1 LFAKAV
7 PQVEDWMA
15 AWAASRSNQSWRN
28 AASNAQLFRL
38 GSFTRG
44 GGAGALQKM
53 VEIMREVIRVRKRA
67 WLAECSF
74 VSLALDDRKRYTLIL
89 FACDVGLAPS
99 QAKLDHD
106 TWRETRWSRP
116 VNPVLASRRPIVKRE
131 CGVMV
136 RYSRT
141 SSKSY
146 GIIRKQLKTITYNST
161 RNNSIFYY

>member
-1 LFAKAV
+1 MYRFLSNGRI
-7 PQVEDWMA
+7 PQFQVA
-15 AWAASRSNQSWRN
+15 PRSRLGGAHFFQN
-28 AASNAQLFRL
+28 
-38 GSFTRG
+38 GSFTRRDG
-44 GGAGALQKM
+44 LSGCRHALKNM
-53 VEIMREVIRVRKRA
+53 VEIMREVVRCRKRA
-67 WLAECSF
+67 WLAECPC